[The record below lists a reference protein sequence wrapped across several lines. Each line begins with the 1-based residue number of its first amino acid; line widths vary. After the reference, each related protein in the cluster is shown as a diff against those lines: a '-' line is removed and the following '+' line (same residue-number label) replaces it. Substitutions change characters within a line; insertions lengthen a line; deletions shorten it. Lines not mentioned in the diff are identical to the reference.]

1 MTESL
6 GASPSTQAVTSRQ
19 VLRRCKLMPVV
30 SIESADHAVPLA
42 EALLA
47 GGVNVIEIT
56 LRTPPALAAIE
67 SIARHVPEMWVGAGT
82 IVFPQQLASVADAGS
97 RFALSPGLTPAVL
110 EAAQAHSMPFIPG
123 VATASDIMLGMAAG
137 LDTFKFFP
145 AESAG
150 GVASLQAFA
159 GPFAGILFCPTGGI
173 RPDTAASYLAVS
185 NVACVGGSWLTP
197 APLMR
202 SQSWREITDIARQS
216 MHRALAV
223 TG

>member
-1 MTESL
+1 MKESIVT
-6 GASPSTQAVTSRQ
+6 SPSIGAVTPRH
-19 VLRRCKLMPVV
+19 VLGRCKLMPVV
-30 SIESADHAVPLA
+30 SIESADHAIPLA

-56 LRTPPALAAIE
+56 LRTPAALAAIE
-67 SIARHVPEMWVGAGT
+67 NIARHVPEMWVGAGT
-82 IVFPQQLASVADAGS
+82 IVYPQQLASVADAGS

-110 EAAQAHSMPFIPG
+110 DAAQAQSMPFIPG

-159 GPFAGILFCPTGGI
+159 GPFAGVLFCPTGGI

-197 APLMR
+197 AALMR
-202 SQSWREITDIARQS
+202 SQSWGEITGIARQS
-216 MHRALAV
+216 LLRLQAP
-223 TG
+223 GG

>member
-1 MTESL
+1 MSEPHR
-6 GASPSTQAVTSRQ
+6 GAVTARQ
-19 VLRRCKLMPVV
+19 VLGRCKVMPVV
-30 SIESADHAVPLA
+30 SIDTAEHAVPLA

-56 LRTPPALAAIE
+56 LRTPAALAAIE
-67 SIARHVPEMWVGAGT
+67 NIARHVPEMWVGAGT
-82 IVFPQQLASVADAGS
+82 ILFPQQLASVADAGS

-110 EAAQAHSMPFIPG
+110 DAARAQTMPFIPG
-123 VATASDIMLGMAAG
+123 VATASDIMLGMAGG

-145 AESAG
+145 AGSAG

-173 RPDTAASYLAVS
+173 RPETAASYLAVP

-197 APLMR
+197 ASLMR

-216 MHRALAV
+216 LHRLQAS
-223 TG
+223 TD